1 MIAHDGVASTLPE
14 DSTTP
19 TPSTAETITQSLPD
33 CYREDNIKIIKI
45 EKSTEPLGATVRN
58 EGDAVVIG
66 MLFVCYVGLKLFGEM
81 LHKSSLCA
89 LRVVL

>member
-1 MIAHDGVASTLPE
+1 MIAHDSVASTLPE
-14 DSTTP
+14 DSITP

-66 MLFVCYVGLKLFGEM
+66 TRKTCFLFLT
-81 LHKSSLCA
+81 
-89 LRVVL
+89 

>member
-1 MIAHDGVASTLPE
+1 MVAHDGVASTLPA

-19 TPSTAETITQSLPD
+19 TSSTADSIPQSIAD
-33 CYREDNIKIIKI
+33 RRYGEDNIKIIKI

-66 MLFVCYVGLKLFGEM
+66 NLS
-81 LHKSSLCA
+81 H
-89 LRVVL
+89 